1 VTIRDLVG
9 VIRTRWRLI
18 ALCVLIVIGATAA
31 STLATTPV
39 YEATAR
45 VYLSTVKP
53 ADDKSPGGTY
63 AITQKDLNTYVEILG
78 SPSVQEPLR
87 QRLGLAPG
95 TPLSV
100 SGTVSELTNVLD
112 LRANSADPQ
121 RAADIANTAGPVLA
135 EAARE
140 FSPLLANNNQVVNA
154 RAITPAVAPAEPIS
168 PNVRKNLAMALL
180 TGLVI
185 GVGFALIRHV
195 ADTKVRG
202 EEDVRKL
209 SDRPILATIPLVKG
223 SDGPVL
229 SLVDQPH
236 THHAEAIRRLRTNIL
251 FVDVTTQGHSFVITS
266 SNPGEGKTT
275 TSVNLAIAMADAGSK
290 VLLIDGDLRNP
301 SIAKSMGLEGS
312 AGLTTVL
319 LRRAEPAD
327 VIQVWRDTTLH
338 VLPAGQIPPNPSEL
352 LGSEAMSQLFQK
364 LAQDFDYIL
373 IDSPPINPVIDAVLL
388 NQLTHGLIMVVAS
401 ERTKRRELESALRS
415 LETVEVPVAGFALN
429 LATGA
434 NSAAYRYGTYGYGQ
448 TAAVHDSRKARGSTR
463 GERRRAAKAR

>member
-1 VTIRDLVG
+1 MTIRDLVG

-18 ALCVLIVIGATAA
+18 AACVLVVIGATAA
-31 STLATTPV
+31 TTLATTPV

-45 VYLSTVKP
+45 VYLSTVRP
-53 ADDKSPGGTY
+53 ADDKNPGGTY
-63 AITQKDLNTYVEILG
+63 AITQKDLNTYVAILG
-78 SPSVQEPLR
+78 SPAVQEPLR
-87 QRLGLAPG
+87 QHLGLPAG
-95 TPLSV
+95 TPLNV
-100 SGTVSELTNVLD
+100 TGTVSELTNVLD
-112 LRANSADPQ
+112 LRATSSDPQ
-121 RAADIANTAGPVLA
+121 QAADVANTAGPVLA
-135 EAARE
+135 EAAKK
-140 FSPLLANNNQVVNA
+140 FSPLLANNNQVVEA
-154 RAITPAVAPAEPIS
+154 TAITPASAPGEPIS
-168 PNVRKNLAMALL
+168 PNVKRNLALALL
-180 TGLVI
+180 AGLVI
-185 GVGFALIRHV
+185 GVGLALIRHV

-202 EEDVRKL
+202 EQDVRNL

-223 SDGPVL
+223 TDGPVL
-229 SLVDQPH
+229 SLVDHPH

-275 TSVNLAIAMADAGSK
+275 TSVNLALAMADAGSR

-301 SIAKSMGLEGS
+301 SVAKSMGLEGS

-319 LRRAEPAD
+319 LGRAEPAD
-327 VIQVWRDTTLH
+327 VVQVWRDTTLH

-352 LGSEAMSQLFQK
+352 LGSEAMSLLFQK

-401 ERTKRRELESALRS
+401 ERTKRRELEAALRS

-434 NSAAYRYGTYGYGQ
+434 SAAAYRYGTYGYGQ
-448 TAAVHDSRKARGSTR
+448 TAAIHESRAARGSR
-463 GERRRAAKAR
+463 RERRRAPASR

>member
-1 VTIRDLVG
+1 MTIRDLVG

-18 ALCVLIVIGATAA
+18 AACVLIVIGATAA
-31 STLATTPV
+31 STLMATPV

-53 ADDKSPGGTY
+53 TDDKSPGGTY
-63 AITQKDLNTYVEILG
+63 AITQKDLNTYVAILG
-78 SPSVQEPLR
+78 SPAVQDPLR
-87 QRLGLAPG
+87 ERLGLAPG
-95 TPLSV
+95 TGIDIT
-100 SGTVSELTNVLD
+100 GTVSELTNVLD
-112 LRANSADPQ
+112 LQARSSDPQ

-135 EAARE
+135 EAAKK
-140 FSPLLANNNQVVNA
+140 FSPLLANNNQLVEA
-154 RAITPAVAPAEPIS
+154 EAITPALAPGEPIS
-168 PNVRKNLAMALL
+168 PNVKQNLALALL
-180 TGLVI
+180 AGLVI
-185 GVGFALIRHV
+185 GVGVALLRHV

-202 EEDVRKL
+202 DDDIRKL
-209 SDRPILATIPLVKG
+209 SDRPILATIPFVKG
-223 SDGPVL
+223 TDGPVL
-229 SLVDQPH
+229 SLVDDPH

-275 TSVNLAIAMADAGSK
+275 TTVNLAIAMADAGSK

-301 SIAKSMGLEGS
+301 SVAKTMGLEGS

-319 LRRAEPAD
+319 LGRAEPAD

-364 LAQDFDYIL
+364 LAQEFDYIL

-401 ERTKRRELESALRS
+401 ERTRRRELESALRS
-415 LETVEVPVAGFALN
+415 LQTVEVPVAGFALN

-434 NSAAYRYGTYGYGQ
+434 NSATYRYGTYGYGQ
-448 TAAVHDSRKARGSTR
+448 TAAVHGSRAARTSRRT
-463 GERRRAAKAR
+463 ERRRAARTR